1 MSYRYAKVGAL
12 VASAALF
19 LGLAST
25 ALVAQTKTLTRKYDP
40 IVFEAYKSSAAMFGL
55 PVAELTAYR
64 YNAAADRFEV
74 IPFQIDEKAPDGS
87 YFTETDGMIDVNDEI
102 CFMPEDA
109 GDRAGTDQW
118 LNDAGAIGN
127 ARTEL
132 EIVDPLDPNKK
143 AWVYVFRNVTNPP
156 AAASYMSYIAAP
168 QNTGADTIKGKSYVA
183 ANNAKNGM
191 PNYGRIVQANGS
203 LTPDLIDHL
212 KLRINGTALGLLAY
226 KATEDRNLN
235 KARTRAG
242 GGKVRVIR
250 EASVNLGFPELSTD
264 SLTSFTFPFFFF
276 PYSSLASFKNA
287 KIKPDEASTFGA
299 NLLRQSFDFSDAVAG
314 TNMKFYNA
322 YNTGGVNVDGVP
334 ATVADKVDTGKVNW
348 IINTGNLGT
357 FISLVSV
364 PGIGTQQRL
373 YYYDNANGGTG
384 EGTNLTSDTGDLKSF
399 GDFGIRIDGRNISG
413 QFSFDFNLF
422 YLNALP
428 GSDPVAVGAEFKG
441 LQENPVVVTA
451 TQQGNTSAVN
461 SPTIDPNSFALYEA
475 YPNPFSPAKERVR
488 LAFNTGAAKGAAVLL
503 IYNLVGQEVA
513 RFTSRDAIRANG
525 RQEIAWDGADRLGR
539 VLPAGVYFYRLQA
552 GNQIAVKKL
561 VLVR

>member
-1 MSYRYAKVGAL
+1 MSYRYSKVCTL
-12 VASAALF
+12 VASVLLLTGF
-19 LGLAST
+19 ELQ
-25 ALVAQTKTLTRKYDP
+25 AQTKTLTRKYDP
-40 IVFEAYKSSAAMFGL
+40 IVFEAWKSSAAMFGL
-55 PVAELTAYR
+55 PITELTAYR
-64 YNAAADRFEV
+64 YNAALDRFEV
-74 IPFQIDEKAPDGS
+74 IPFQVDEVDSTNK
-87 YFTETDGMIDVNDEI
+87 YFSETDGKIDANDEI
-102 CFMPEDA
+102 SFMPEDT
-109 GDRAGTDQW
+109 GDRASTAKW

-127 ARTEL
+127 ARTEI
-132 EIVDPLDPNKK
+132 EIVDPLDTNKK
-143 AWVYVFRNVTNPP
+143 AWIYIFRKVSNPP
-156 AAASYMSYIAAP
+156 AAPSYMSYIAAP
-168 QNTGADTIKGKSYVA
+168 QNTGADTIKGASYVTA
-183 ANNAKNGM
+183 HNAKNGL

-203 LTPDLIDHL
+203 LSPDLIDHL

-242 GGKVRVIR
+242 GGKVRIIR
-250 EASVNLGFPELSTD
+250 EATVNLGFPELNTD
-264 SLTSFTFPFFFF
+264 SLTSFTFPFYFF

-287 KIKPDEASTFGA
+287 KIDPSQASTFGA
-299 NLLRQSFDFSDAVAG
+299 NLLRQSFDFSAAVAG

-384 EGTNLTSDTGDLKSF
+384 EGANLTSDTGDLKSY

-422 YLNALP
+422 YLNTLP
-428 GSDPVAVGAEFKG
+428 GSDPAVVGAEFKA
-441 LQENPVVVTA
+441 LQEKPVLVAA
-451 TQQGNTSAVN
+451 TQQSNTSAIN
-461 SPTIDPNSFALYEA
+461 SPAFDLNSFALYDA
-475 YPNPFSPAKERVR
+475 YPNPFSPAKEKIR
-488 LAFNTGAAKGAAVLL
+488 LAFSTGAFKGAVDLR

-513 RFTSRDAIRANG
+513 RFASRDAIRTNG
-525 RQEIAWDGADRLGR
+525 RQEIVWDGVDRLGR
-539 VLPAGVYFYRLQA
+539 ALPAGVYFYRLQA